1 MQIAGGNQMA
11 MMEEKSKV
19 YDLIYIESALK
30 VHHIQHFAELEK
42 LEEDP
47 EMINFRNV
55 LKAG

>member
-1 MQIAGGNQMA
+1 MA

-19 YDLIYIESALK
+19 YDAIFIESELK
-30 VHHIQHFAELEK
+30 VHHIQHFAEKEK

-47 EMINFRNV
+47 EMINFKNS

>member
-1 MQIAGGNQMA
+1 MA

-19 YDLIYIESALK
+19 YDAIYIESELK
-30 VHHIQHFAELEK
+30 VHHIQHFAEKEK

-47 EMINFRNV
+47 EMINFKNS